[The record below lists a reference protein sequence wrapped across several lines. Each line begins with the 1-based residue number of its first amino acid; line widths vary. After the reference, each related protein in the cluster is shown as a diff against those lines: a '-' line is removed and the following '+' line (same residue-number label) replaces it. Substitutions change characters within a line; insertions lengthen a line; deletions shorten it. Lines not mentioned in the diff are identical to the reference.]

1 MEMGDLTVVLLFVK
15 WRKKNIFFYLTQ
27 NKNNNDRWMGE
38 YNYKKKTGKEK
49 KKRKKGDVLKKNK
62 SVSNIITII
71 NRSGR
76 IKKELH

>member
-1 MEMGDLTVVLLFVK
+1 
-15 WRKKNIFFYLTQ
+15 
-27 NKNNNDRWMGE
+27 MGE